1 MPFVCTPRITNS
13 TEGGV
18 SLQITDLFPH
28 KTQSNAVLTPNFQ
41 GPTYIY
47 AQSRSLTETVAVDG
61 NFATTLNF
69 SGLAVYF
76 LTTLEDTAGIGGSI
90 TPAMANNIAQDILD
104 RIVINQSLTES
115 DLNTIIVARTGG
127 ANGISVGD
135 STVSVLEVL
144 QIASG
149 YKVYSVPQGQAVEVL
164 LAFNPL
170 NANDQAGFF
179 SDPYDLSKMITHF
192 ESSFFISARKGQLK
206 TAQTRKVD
214 GSPAP
219 FVVCYAD
226 DGSLIQ

>member
-1 MPFVCTPRITNS
+1 MPFVCTTRITNS

-41 GPTYIY
+41 GPTYLY
-47 AQSRSLTETVAVDG
+47 AHSRSLTETVAVDG
-61 NFATTLNF
+61 NFATTLDF

-76 LTTLEDTAGIGGSI
+76 LTTLEDFADVGGSI
-90 TPAMANNIAQDILD
+90 TPAMANNIAQDVLD
-104 RIVINQSLTES
+104 RVVYNQSLTES
-115 DLNTIIVARTGG
+115 DLNTIIEARTGG

-144 QIASG
+144 QIVSG
-149 YKVYSVPQGQAVEVL
+149 YKVYSVPQGHVVEVL

-192 ESSFFISARKGQLK
+192 ESSFYISARKGQLK

>member
-41 GPTYIY
+41 GPTYLY
-47 AQSRSLTETVAVDG
+47 AHGRSLTETVALDG
-61 NFATTLNF
+61 AFATTSDF

-76 LTTLEDTAGIGGSI
+76 LTTLEDDANGGVAITAV
-90 TPAMANNIAQDILD
+90 MANNIAQDVLD
-104 RIVINQSLTES
+104 RVTTNQSLTES

-127 ANGISVGD
+127 ANGISVGN
-135 STVSVLEVL
+135 STASVLEVL
-144 QIASG
+144 QIVSG
-149 YKVYSVPQGQAVEVL
+149 YKVYSVPQGQDVENGGAFLPL
-164 LAFNPL
+164 LANT
-170 NANDQAGFF
+170 QAGFF
-179 SDPYDLSKMITHF
+179 SDPYDLDKLITHF

-206 TAQTRKVD
+206 TAQTRQV
-214 GSPAP
+214 GGQPAP